1 MECSDDLIEA
11 RYRDETTGRF
21 DGVHMYGFFGKR
33 AFSRNLIRIMNTDT
47 TNYYQTKSD
56 NYRASQKDDTL
67 FSGCTKETK
76 LNKSNSCNQTT
87 PQPRYHS
94 SVKDNNR
101 YHILS
106 SISENQ

>member
-47 TNYYQTKSD
+47 KNYYQTNLITTGRPKKMTPFTVD
-56 NYRASQKDDTL
+56 VQKKP
-67 FSGCTKETK
+67 S
-76 LNKSNSCNQTT
+76 
-87 PQPRYHS
+87 
-94 SVKDNNR
+94 
-101 YHILS
+101 
-106 SISENQ
+106 